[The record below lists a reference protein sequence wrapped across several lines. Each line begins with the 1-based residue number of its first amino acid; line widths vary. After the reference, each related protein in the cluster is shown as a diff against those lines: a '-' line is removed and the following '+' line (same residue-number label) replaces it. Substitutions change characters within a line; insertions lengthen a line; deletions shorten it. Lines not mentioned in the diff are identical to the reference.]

1 MKRRQC
7 CRNCQLW
14 KKKGNG
20 MGVCTWMKTIEA
32 FPDWMSFE
40 TPFTRGKSGA
50 YCNTYKEKQ
59 VERRSTS
66 I

>member
-1 MKRRQC
+1 
-7 CRNCQLW
+7 
-14 KKKGNG
+14 
-20 MGVCTWMKTIEA
+20 MKTIEA

-59 VERRSTS
+59 EERGSDA